1 MSRNSLVIRWQFFP
15 SRIVS
20 NLQLCL
26 VIALTV
32 LHEMTL
38 LAQRMLGGGK
48 VTSTGNDLM
57 DDGAVLNISG
67 SIAAMIYSFSFMG
80 MPVTA
85 STTITTS
92 SKELVIEYRFAKR
105 KKRAMAERRAGG
117 GPEEGRRLET
127 GRRGPKRLGS
137 LPMSHPFECWCLT
150 VLRASCTGHF
160 ISTSEIIQ
168 TR

>member
-1 MSRNSLVIRWQFFP
+1 LV
-15 SRIVS
+15 
-20 NLQLCL
+20 
-26 VIALTV
+26 
-32 LHEMTL
+32 H
-38 LAQRMLGGGK
+38 GGARTRRLRGK

-117 GPEEGRRLET
+117 GPEEGRRRAGGWKRAEED
-127 GRRGPKRLGS
+127 RRDSALYR
-137 LPMSHPFECWCLT
+137 
-150 VLRASCTGHF
+150 
-160 ISTSEIIQ
+160 
-168 TR
+168 